1 MTDKEFITRIRELL
15 VADGYITNPVNSEQ
29 ANEILYRNLL
39 GNIMRHG
46 KLWLRY
52 FAYNS
57 NE

>member
-1 MTDKEFITRIRELL
+1 MTDKEFITRIQELL
-15 VADGYITNPVNSEQ
+15 VADGYINNPVSGEQ

-46 KLWLRY
+46 KLWLKY
-52 FAYNS
+52 FAYNG